1 MKKLLVLFLL
11 ISNVALCQD
20 TTLSVSKSDTGSVL
34 FTITGLSSGRFL
46 TADTIGYFSSDTIQ
60 CLLLV
65 CDTLKQ
71 KHRDHFRMKLW
82 PNGFLGVGNVPAGYI
97 PWVAW
102 LKGYR
107 VVQHMGWRSKVIY
120 LDYEKKPLS
129 HSYFVWQSAD
139 FYR

>member
-20 TTLSVSKSDTGSVL
+20 TLPVSLTDTGSL
-34 FTITGLSSGRFL
+34 IFRITGPSSNRFL
-46 TADTIGYFSSDTIQ
+46 SVDSGGYYSSDTIQ

-71 KHRDHFRMKLW
+71 KHRDHFIMKLW
-82 PNGFLGVGNVPAGYI
+82 PSGFLGVGNVPDGYI

-107 VVQHMGWRSKVIY
+107 VVQHMEWRRAVIY
-120 LDYEKKPLS
+120 LDYKKKPLS
-129 HSYFVWQSAD
+129 SSYFVWQSAD